1 MKSISR
7 RQFLTSIFATGV
19 SATGYSTL
27 VEPRWI
33 EITRREVPLPHISRP
48 VQLLHISDLHYS
60 LVVLLSYLESAIEM
74 VLAQQPDV
82 VCITGDFTS
91 TYISN
96 EREYSRILRK
106 LSDAAPVFACFG
118 NHDGGKWAIRRGGYA
133 TPEPVRNVLNNA
145 GITVLENAHNSKII
159 NDNQLFFIGLSD
171 WWANE
176 INPPKA
182 FAQLT
187 PESHSAPKI
196 VLSHNPDTKTHI
208 QPFEWDLLLCGHTH
222 GGQIRFPLIG
232 APFAPVR
239 DKRFVEGLHRWENRW
254 LHITRG
260 IGNVRGIRINCRPE
274 ISHLSLIPTP
284 NS

>member
-1 MKSISR
+1 
-7 RQFLTSIFATGV
+7 
-19 SATGYSTL
+19 
-27 VEPRWI
+27 
-33 EITRREVPLPHISRP
+33 
-48 VQLLHISDLHYS
+48 
-60 LVVLLSYLESAIEM
+60 
-74 VLAQQPDV
+74 
-82 VCITGDFTS
+82 
-91 TYISN
+91 
-96 EREYSRILRK
+96 
-106 LSDAAPVFACFG
+106 
-118 NHDGGKWAIRRGGYA
+118 
-133 TPEPVRNVLNNA
+133 
-145 GITVLENAHNSKII
+145 
-159 NDNQLFFIGLSD
+159 D
-171 WWANE
+171 WWAGE
-176 INPPKA
+176 IDPPKA
-182 FAQLT
+182 FAQLS